1 MTEHEFEPVRGLP
14 GELPKGETMLWQG
27 APDWW
32 ALAQRAFHMRTVA
45 VYFGLLMAWRGG
57 AAAMDGADTVGAL
70 QSALGL
76 LPVAVVSLGLLA
88 GLAWLTARTTVYT
101 ITTKR
106 IVLRFGFALPKAINI
121 PFTIVETA
129 TLKTNGDG
137 SGDLGL
143 TLTSPNKVAY
153 LLIWPHARPWKVT
166 RPQPSLRA
174 IPNASAVAV
183 QLMHALK
190 AAHGDRGIV
199 HAPVILVQETT
210 PQGAL
215 SPA

>member
-32 ALAQRAFHMRTVA
+32 SLAQRAFHLRTVA

-57 AAAMDGADTVGAL
+57 SAAMGGADTVGAL
-70 QSALGL
+70 QAALGL
-76 LPVAVVSLGLLA
+76 APVAVAALGLLA

-121 PFTIVETA
+121 PFTIVESA
-129 TLKTNGDG
+129 TLKTNSDG
-137 SGDLGL
+137 SGDLGV
-143 TLTSPNKVAY
+143 TLTKPNKAAY

-190 AAHGDRGIV
+190 AAHGDRGVV
-199 HAPVILVQETT
+199 HAPIVPIQETA

>member
-1 MTEHEFEPVRGLP
+1 VTEHEFEPVRGLP

-27 APDWW
+27 APDWSS
-32 ALAQRAFHMRTVA
+32 LAQRAFHMRTVA

-57 AAAMDGADTVGAL
+57 SAAMGGADAVGAL
-70 QSALGL
+70 QAALGL
-76 LPVAVVSLGLLA
+76 APVAVAALGLLA

-121 PFTIVETA
+121 PFTIIESA
-129 TLKTNGDG
+129 TLKTNSDG
-137 SGDLGL
+137 SGDLGV
-143 TLTSPNKVAY
+143 TLTKPNKAAY

-190 AAHGDRGIV
+190 AAHGDRGVV
-199 HAPVILVQETT
+199 HAPIAPIQETA